1 MNPNLMGIFLFVMA
15 ILLVVLPF
23 AYVINR
29 REQLHKERKLE
40 LEARAE
46 EARSGRASPEYRK
59 LEERV
64 RVLERIATD
73 RGADLALEIE
83 ALREIPGVED
93 SANGT
98 AISFEER
105 ERA

>member
-1 MNPNLMGIFLFVMA
+1 MDPTLMGIFLFVMA

-23 AYVINR
+23 AYVVNR

-40 LEARAE
+40 LEVRAQ

-83 ALREIPGVED
+83 ALRENHSIED
-93 SANGT
+93 SDSGT
-98 AISFEER
+98 AMTFEKR
-105 ERA
+105 ESA